1 MPSLLGQ
8 FFTKING
15 SQEDIASEGIVYI
28 LQQSSV
34 AKEAIFNYIFNISGL
49 QFKNLEIFSQSVGKN
64 NERPDIS
71 GVNEKG
77 NEVLIIEA
85 KFWASLT
92 ENQPI
97 EYLKRLNE
105 NSILIFICPKLRIN
119 SLNNEIERKL
129 SEKGLQYT
137 YTEKKYILEGNKQI
151 YITDWFTIL
160 ELLKTHLTKNHEML
174 LVSDIDQLIGFCE
187 VIDNYSFL
195 PIIDSDLSPSIPKKI
210 NSYCDFLDKVV
221 DKLKASL
228 SASTDGLKATP
239 QKYGY
244 TRYINIGNY
253 GISFEVNLKL
263 WEMIADT
270 PFWFTIKENN
280 NSPWKQSEAFKNVL
294 KEIAPRKNIKLYK
307 IHNNDLSFAL
317 FPILNQVEEKVIED
331 IETKI
336 ISIIKELV

>member
-8 FFTKING
+8 FFNRING

-28 LQQSSV
+28 LQQSAV
-34 AKEAIFNYIFNISGL
+34 AKEAIFNYIFNVSGL
-49 QFKNLEIFSQSVGKN
+49 QFQNLEIYSQSVGKN

-77 NEVLIIEA
+77 IEVLIIEA

-97 EYLKRLNE
+97 EYLKRLKD

-129 SEKGLQYT
+129 SENGLQYK
-137 YTEKKYILEGNKQI
+137 YTEKKYVLDENKQI
-151 YITDWFTIL
+151 YITDWLTIL
-160 ELLKTHLTKNHEML
+160 GLLKTHLTKNHEML

-195 PIIDSDLSPSIPKKI
+195 PIVDNDLSPSIPKKI

-221 DKLKASL
+221 DKLKSSINAN
-228 SASTDGLKATP
+228 TDGLKATP

-253 GISFEVNLKL
+253 SISFEVNLKL
-263 WEMIADT
+263 WEMVADT
-270 PFWFTIKENN
+270 PFWITIKENN
-280 NSPWKQSEAFKNVL
+280 WKQSEMLKSNL
-294 KEIAPRKNIKLYK
+294 KEIASRKNIKLHK

-317 FPILNQVEEKVIED
+317 FPMLNQVEEKVIED
-331 IETKI
+331 MKTKI
-336 ISIIKELV
+336 ISIIKELE